1 MTTAVGS
8 LRHPDYGL
16 RVHSSR
22 QRSAIVAAVLTWYD
36 DHARD
41 LPWRRDNA
49 SPWSVMVSEFMLQQ
63 TPVAR
68 VLIPWQA
75 WLERWPTPS
84 ALAAAPAGEAVRAW
98 GRLGY
103 PRRALRLHRTATVLR
118 DQYDGE
124 VPKRVDDLLALPG
137 VGHYTAA
144 AIASFA
150 FRQRHVVLDTNV
162 RRVLARIEDGRAY
175 PEPTQTVAER
185 ALAAEFLPR
194 TSERAARWAVAS
206 MELGALVCTARSP
219 RCGDCPVAAHCRW
232 RQEGHPA
239 WSGPPRKGQSWVGTD
254 RQCRGALLA
263 VLRSSDEAVPTAELD
278 QAWPE
283 ATQRA
288 RALESLLSDGLV
300 QAHPT
305 GRWSLPD

>member
-1 MTTAVGS
+1 
-8 LRHPDYGL
+8 
-16 RVHSSR
+16 
-22 QRSAIVAAVLTWYD
+22 
-36 DHARD
+36 
-41 LPWRRDNA
+41 
-49 SPWSVMVSEFMLQQ
+49 MVSEFMLQQ

-194 TSERAARWAVAS
+194 TSERAARVGGGLDGTRSVGLHGAQPALRRLPGRGTLPLAS
-206 MELGALVCTARSP
+206 GGPPGVVRTATEGTELGRHRPTVSR
-219 RCGDCPVAAHCRW
+219 RPVGRAAIQR
-232 RQEGHPA
+232 
-239 WSGPPRKGQSWVGTD
+239 
-254 RQCRGALLA
+254 RGRADSRAGSSLA
-263 VLRSSDEAVPTAELD
+263 
-278 QAWPE
+278 
-283 ATQRA
+283 
-288 RALESLLSDGLV
+288 GG
-300 QAHPT
+300 HPT
-305 GRWSLPD
+305 GPGARITAVRRAGPGASDRSVVPTRLTEAPPCGDSSTPEVD